1 MKQFN
6 ATWNGTMSQA
16 RDMVEAWKQEQ
27 AEKARRAKMAIW
39 FSRSQAIQEAR
50 EAIYSNN

>member
-6 ATWNGTMSQA
+6 ATWNGTKSQV
-16 RDMVEAWKQEQ
+16 RSMVETWKKEQ

-39 FSRSQAIQEAR
+39 FSRNQAIQEAR